1 MVDAD
6 PFLGLANWHTNHT
19 GEPMTLLLILI
30 SVLLGA
36 AGQVLLKMGALRVGP
51 ASEVGLLLWRIVT
64 SPHILAGFALY
75 GVASVLWIVV
85 LSRAP
90 LSLAYPLLSL
100 GYVIVLLASAYLF
113 GETIP
118 AVRVAGVAAI
128 ILGLVLVSSSA

>member
-1 MVDAD
+1 
-6 PFLGLANWHTNHT
+6 
-19 GEPMTLLLILI
+19 MTLVLILI
-30 SVLLGA
+30 SVVLGA
-36 AGQVLLKMGALRVGP
+36 AGQVLLKMGALRLAGVG
-51 ASEVGLLLWRIVT
+51 EVGLLLWRILT

-100 GYVIVLLASAYLF
+100 GYVLVLLASAYVF

-118 AVRVAGVAAI
+118 ATRVAGIAAI

>member
-1 MVDAD
+1 M
-6 PFLGLANWHTNHT
+6 GLAALHTEKR
-19 GEPMTLLLILI
+19 GKSMTLLLILI

-36 AGQVLLKMGALRVGP
+36 AGQVLLKMGALRVGAP
-51 ASEVGLLLWRIVT
+51 PDVGLLLWRIVT
-64 SPHILAGFALY
+64 SPHIVAGFALY

-90 LSLAYPLLSL
+90 LSLAYPVLSL

-128 ILGLVLVSSSA
+128 VVGLVLVSSSA

>member
-1 MVDAD
+1 
-6 PFLGLANWHTNHT
+6 
-19 GEPMTLLLILI
+19 MTLLLILI

-36 AGQVLLKMGALRVGP
+36 AGQVLLKMGALRVG

-75 GVASVLWIVV
+75 GAASVLWIVV

-100 GYVIVLLASAYLF
+100 GYVIVLMASAYLF

>member
-1 MVDAD
+1 MILV
-6 PFLGLANWHTNHT
+6 
-19 GEPMTLLLILI
+19 LIFI

-36 AGQVLLKMGALRVGP
+36 TGQVLLKMGALRLGGV
-51 ASEVGLLLWRIVT
+51 ADLGLLLWRILT
-64 SPHILAGFALY
+64 NPHILAGFALY

-100 GYVIVLLASAYLF
+100 GYVLVLLASAYVF

-118 AVRVAGVAAI
+118 AVRVAGIAAI
-128 ILGLVLVSSSA
+128 LVGLVLVGSSA

>member
-1 MVDAD
+1 
-6 PFLGLANWHTNHT
+6 
-19 GEPMTLLLILI
+19 MTLLLILV

-36 AGQVLLKMGALRVGP
+36 VGQVLLKMGALRVGP
-51 ASEVGLLLWRIVT
+51 VSDLGALLWRIVT

-100 GYVIVLLASAYLF
+100 GYVAVLLASAYVF
-113 GETIP
+113 GEAIP
-118 AVRVAGVAAI
+118 ALRVAGIAAI